1 MNKSVYA
8 TTPDNVYN
16 KTLWWINIVDGDL
29 ATVMAKSFG
38 FDVEVRP
45 ESFRSLTEEIDNM

>member
-1 MNKSVYA
+1 M
-8 TTPDNVYN
+8 YN